1 MKGRLLVPSNEKDLW
16 TTQISK
22 SLRVARRRFLPAY
35 CLLATNPSGPS
46 LACAGLIYHKPGEW
60 EAPSP
65 ALQELLQSAARNSP
79 HMAVVCPHIAVRRNH
94 ALHNE

>member
-1 MKGRLLVPSNEKDLW
+1 MKERLLVPSNEKDLW
-16 TTQISK
+16 TAQISK

-46 LACAGLIYHKPGEW
+46 LACAGLIYQTRRVGSSISCPPRTF
-60 EAPSP
+60 AIR
-65 ALQELLQSAARNSP
+65 SAEQP